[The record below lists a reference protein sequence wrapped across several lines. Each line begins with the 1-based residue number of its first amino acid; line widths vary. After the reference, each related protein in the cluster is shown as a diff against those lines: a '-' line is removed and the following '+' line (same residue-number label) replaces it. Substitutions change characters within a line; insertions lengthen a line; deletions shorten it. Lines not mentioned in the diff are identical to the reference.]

1 LARGMV
7 QGVKAALEARG
18 AGGGCGKIPPMKM
31 ACPPGRTRRTPVFPT
46 EASILPQRAGGGKGE
61 EHEHPNPKQ
70 G

>member
-7 QGVKAALEARG
+7 QEVKAPLEAQG
-18 AGGGCGKIPPMKM
+18 AGGGCGKMPPMKM
-31 ACPPGRTRRTPVFPT
+31 ACPPGRTRRTSACLT
-46 EASILPQRAGGGKGE
+46 EASILPQGAGGGKGE

>member
-1 LARGMV
+1 MARGMV

-31 ACPPGRTRRTPVFPT
+31 ARPPGRTRRGSVCPT
-46 EASILPQRAGGGKGE
+46 EASILPQGAGGGKGE